1 MIRARKKILVLMR
14 RQKVSSLENTCY
26 QDYCIAIHELVSM
39 MARYRQFNVLIT
51 GLDTWVKG

>member
-14 RQKVSSLENTCY
+14 RQKVSSLENIH
-26 QDYCIAIHELVSM
+26 QDYCIAVHELVSM

-51 GLDTWVKG
+51 VLDTWVKG